1 MKKLVL
7 VRHAK
12 SGYNLNP
19 GKTDLERTLNETG
32 RHEAQ
37 MMAKKLAKRMVKA
50 CIIVS
55 SPATRTLET
64 SEILGT
70 ELLIDSS
77 KIHVNPLLYHP
88 STDAIYKVIERLP
101 PSVETALI
109 VSHNPGISDFINEIE
124 VARIDYMPTCGVM
137 ALEVDTDSW
146 ADFSAAPKKFL
157 FFEKPDW

>member
-12 SGYNLNP
+12 SGYNISP

-32 RHEAQ
+32 KHEAQ
-37 MMAKKLAKRMVKA
+37 LMAKKLAKRMIKA
-50 CIIVS
+50 SIIVS

-64 SEILGT
+64 SEILGA
-70 ELLIDSS
+70 ELLTDAS
-77 KIHVNPLLYHP
+77 KLHVNPLLYHP
-88 STDAIYKVIERLP
+88 TTDAFYKVIERLP
-101 PSVETALI
+101 PKVETAFI
-109 VSHNPGISDFINEIE
+109 VSHNPGISDFINEME

-137 ALEVDTDSW
+137 AIEVAADSW
-146 ADFSAAPKKFL
+146 ADFSTAPKKFL